1 MSGSIEHLAESLPDR
16 PWRPQSLQPPRAP
29 WLALR
34 WRLLILLGIV
44 ALHALGTRLFLH
56 LLAANRSVVDNESV
70 LLVDF
75 IEARPPQPI
84 ALPEPAPAAIARPR
98 PEPKPKR
105 KPEPIPP
112 PMAASAARPTRAT
125 ANAAMQVQDAPA
137 TPATS
142 APRRPSDS
150 ALQLYNPDGSLRV
163 PDDMLARIDDR
174 VGEQRVFSY
183 QVPHM
188 DDAKKYFYR
197 NRVLAYEPT
206 RFDEYWKPDQ
216 DLLTDLLTRL
226 VEKTT
231 KQVKIPIPGHPGSTM
246 VCTITLIAL
255 SGGCGV
261 LTNGADYVGPVDDPD
276 TLNPEEDRQC
286 QAWWEQIVG
295 ARTQELWRKTRS
307 LYEAQCRKPLLRPK

>member
-1 MSGSIEHLAESLPDR
+1 MSGSTQDLADSLADR
-16 PWRPQSLQPPRAP
+16 PWRPRSLEPRRSP
-29 WLALR
+29 WLPLR
-34 WRLLILLGIV
+34 WRLLILLGIIG
-44 ALHALGTRLFLH
+44 LHALGARLFLH
-56 LLAANRSVVDNESV
+56 MLAAGRDAVASESV
-70 LLVDF
+70 LLVEF
-75 IEARPPQPI
+75 IEARP
-84 ALPEPAPAAIARPR
+84 ALPKALPIPGPAGIARLPDPKPRRPPERVSARPPPPANTAMQAPAVP
-98 PEPKPKR
+98 
-105 KPEPIPP
+105 
-112 PMAASAARPTRAT
+112 AS
-125 ANAAMQVQDAPA
+125 
-137 TPATS
+137 TS
-142 APRRPSDS
+142 ASLPRRPSEP

-163 PDDMLARIDDR
+163 PDGMLAQIDAQ

-206 RFDEYWKPDQ
+206 RFDQYWKPDQ

-231 KQVKIPIPGHPGSTM
+231 KQVRIPVPGHPGSTM

-286 QAWWEQIVG
+286 AAWWQQIVG